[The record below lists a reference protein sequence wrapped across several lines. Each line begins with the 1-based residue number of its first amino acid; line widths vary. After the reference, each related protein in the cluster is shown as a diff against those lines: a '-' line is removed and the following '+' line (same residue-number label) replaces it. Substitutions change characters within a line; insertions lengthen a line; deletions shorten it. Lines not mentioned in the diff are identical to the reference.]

1 MYCPKICVSW
11 RRNQLQERRGSR
23 VHIIVIGAGI
33 SGMMSAREL
42 LLAGAQVTLIER
54 RQPGRESSW
63 AGGGII
69 SPLYPWRYAD
79 AVNLLARI
87 SQKAYPEIAAQL
99 AENTGIDPEYLNSGL
114 LILAPDETQ
123 AAARWAQQWQV
134 ELQQIDK
141 RQIHDIES
149 TLKSPVD
156 EGLWL
161 PQVAQV
167 RNPRFMK
174 ALHRELEKLG
184 ADFIVES
191 PVTGFGHQ
199 GANITTVKTI
209 DQNYSADNIVLCSG
223 AWAAEMLRESI
234 PQPKIEPVRGQMLL
248 FKTKPGTVK
257 RITLWDSHYTV
268 PRKDGRV
275 LFGSTIEHTGFIKET
290 TREAA
295 ELLHQCAIDIY
306 PQLSRYPVE
315 HHWAGLRPGS
325 PGGVPYIG
333 RHPEYDN
340 LFINAGHYRNGVV
353 LAPAS
358 ATLVTDLVLSRE
370 PKIDPAPY
378 AFDAVRD

>member
-1 MYCPKICVSW
+1 MHV
-11 RRNQLQERRGSR
+11 
-23 VHIIVIGAGI
+23 IVIGAGI

-54 RQPGRESSW
+54 QQTGRESSW

-79 AVNLLARI
+79 AVNQLASS
-87 SQKAYPEIAAQL
+87 SQKTYPELAALL

-114 LILAPDETQ
+114 LVLAPDETR
-123 AAARWAQQWQV
+123 AALRWAQQWQV
-134 ELQQIDK
+134 DLQQLD
-141 RQIHDIES
+141 RQQMHDIET
-149 TLKSPVD
+149 TLVSPAE

-161 PQVAQV
+161 PQIAQV

-174 ALHRELEKLG
+174 ALHRELENLG
-184 ADFIVES
+184 ANFILES
-191 PVTGFGHQ
+191 PVTGFEHK
-199 GANITTVKTI
+199 GANITAVKTT
-209 DQNYSADNIVLCSG
+209 DQNYSAEQIILCSG
-223 AWAAEMLRESI
+223 AWAGEMLRDTM
-234 PQPKIEPVRGQMLL
+234 PQPKIDPVRGQMLL

-257 RITLWDSHYTV
+257 RITLSDNHYTV

-290 TREAA
+290 TSSAA
-295 ELLHQCAIDIY
+295 QLLYQYAIDLY
-306 PQLSRYPVE
+306 PQLACYPIE

-333 RHPEYDN
+333 RHPEYKN

-358 ATLVTDLVLSRE
+358 AKLVADLVLGRE
-370 PKIDPAPY
+370 PEIDPSHY
-378 AFDAVRD
+378 DFDAVRD

>member
-1 MYCPKICVSW
+1 M
-11 RRNQLQERRGSR
+11 
-23 VHIIVIGAGI
+23 HTIVIGAGI

-54 RQPGRESSW
+54 RQSGRESSW

-79 AVNLLARI
+79 AVNLLASN
-87 SQKAYPEIAAQL
+87 SQKAYPALAAQL
-99 AENTGIDPEYLNSGL
+99 AGNTGIDPEYLNSGL
-114 LILAPDETQ
+114 LILAPDETRE
-123 AAARWAQQWQV
+123 AVHWAQQWQV
-134 ELQQIDK
+134 DLQQLDR
-141 RQIHDIES
+141 RQMHDIET
-149 TLKSPVD
+149 TLNSPVE

-174 ALHRELEKLG
+174 ALHRELESLG
-184 ADFIVES
+184 ANFILHTS
-191 PVTGFGHQ
+191 VTGFEHK
-199 GANITTVKTI
+199 GANISFVKTAGR
-209 DQNYSADNIVLCSG
+209 NYSADNIIVCSG
-223 AWAAEMLRESI
+223 AWAGEMLRDTM
-234 PQPKIEPVRGQMLL
+234 PQPRIEPVLGQMLL
-248 FKTKPGTVK
+248 FKTQPGSVK

-290 TREAA
+290 TSKAA
-295 ELLHQCAIDIY
+295 EQLRQCAIDLY
-306 PQLSRYPVE
+306 PQLSRCPIE

-333 RHPEYDN
+333 RHPDYAN

-358 ATLVTDLVLSRE
+358 AKLVADLVLERV
-370 PKIDPAPY
+370 PGIDPAPY
-378 AFDAVRD
+378 GFNAVRD

>member
-1 MYCPKICVSW
+1 M
-11 RRNQLQERRGSR
+11 
-23 VHIIVIGAGI
+23 HTIVIGAGI

-42 LLAGAQVTLIER
+42 LLAGARVTIIER
-54 RQPGRESSW
+54 QQSGRESSW

-69 SPLYPWRYAD
+69 SPLYPWRYAN
-79 AVNLLARI
+79 AVNLLASN
-87 SQKAYPEIAAQL
+87 SQRVYPALAAQL

-123 AAARWAQQWQV
+123 AAVRWAQQWQV
-134 ELQQIDK
+134 DLQQLD
-141 RQIHDIES
+141 RQQMLDIET
-149 TLKSPVD
+149 TLKSPVE

-161 PQVAQV
+161 PQVAQI

-174 ALHRELEKLG
+174 ALHNELGNLG
-184 ADFIVES
+184 ANFILES
-191 PVTGFGHQ
+191 PVTGFEHT
-199 GANITTVKTI
+199 GATITAVKTAKQRFI
-209 DQNYSADNIVLCSG
+209 AEKIILCSG
-223 AWAAEMLRESI
+223 AWAGEMLRGI
-234 PQPKIEPVRGQMLL
+234 MPQPEIEPVRGQMLL
-248 FKTKPGTVK
+248 FKTNPGTVK

-275 LFGSTIEHTGFIKET
+275 LFGSTIEHTGFVKET
-290 TREAA
+290 TSEAT
-295 ELLHQCAIDIY
+295 ELLHQCAIDLY
-306 PQLSRYPVE
+306 PQLANYPIE

-333 RHPEYDN
+333 RHPEYGN

-358 ATLVTDLVLSRE
+358 AKLVADLVLGRE
-370 PKIDPAPY
+370 TEIDPAPY

>member
-1 MYCPKICVSW
+1 M
-11 RRNQLQERRGSR
+11 
-23 VHIIVIGAGI
+23 HIIVIGASI
-33 SGMMSAREL
+33 SGMMSAHEL

-54 RQPGRESSW
+54 QQTGRESSW

-79 AVNLLARI
+79 AVNLLASN
-87 SQKAYPEIAAQL
+87 SQKAYPALAAQL
-99 AENTGIDPEYLNSGL
+99 AENTGIDPEYLISGL
-114 LILAPDETQ
+114 LILAPDETRT
-123 AAARWAQQWQV
+123 AVSWAQQWQV
-134 ELQQIDK
+134 ELQQLD
-141 RQIHDIES
+141 RQQMYDIET
-149 TLKSPVD
+149 TLKSPVE

-174 ALHRELEKLG
+174 ALHKELENLG
-184 ADFIVES
+184 ANFILES
-191 PVTGFGHQ
+191 PVTGFEHK
-199 GANITTVKTI
+199 GANITAVKTA
-209 DQNYSADNIVLCSG
+209 DRHYSADNIIVCCG
-223 AWAAEMLRESI
+223 AWAAEMLRDTM

-295 ELLHQCAIDIY
+295 DLLHQCAIDLY
-306 PQLSRYPVE
+306 PQLADYPIE

-333 RHPEYDN
+333 RHPEYTN

-358 ATLVTDLVLSRE
+358 AKLVADLVLRRE
-370 PKIDPAPY
+370 TEIDPAPY
-378 AFDAVRD
+378 GFDAVRD

>member
-1 MYCPKICVSW
+1 M
-11 RRNQLQERRGSR
+11 
-23 VHIIVIGAGI
+23 HILVIGAGI

-42 LLAGAQVTLIER
+42 LLAGARVTIIER
-54 RQPGRESSW
+54 QQSGRESSW

-79 AVNLLARI
+79 AVNLLASS
-87 SQKAYPEIAAQL
+87 SQKAYPALAAQL
-99 AENTGIDPEYLNSGL
+99 AENTSIDPEYLNSGL
-114 LILAPDETQ
+114 LILAPDETR
-123 AAARWAQQWQV
+123 AAVSWAQQWQV
-134 ELQQIDK
+134 ALQQLDR
-141 RQIHDIES
+141 RQMHDIE
-149 TLKSPVD
+149 TNLKSPVE

-174 ALHRELEKLG
+174 ALHKELENLG
-184 ADFIVES
+184 ARFILQS
-191 PVTGFGHQ
+191 PVTGFEHK
-199 GANITTVKTI
+199 GANITAVKTT
-209 DQNYSADNIVLCSG
+209 NRHYTADKIILCSG
-223 AWAAEMLRESI
+223 AWAGEMLRETI

-248 FKTKPGTVK
+248 FRTKPGTVK

-275 LFGSTIEHTGFIKET
+275 LFGSTIEYSGFVKET

-295 ELLHQCAIDIY
+295 ELLQQCAIDLY
-306 PQLSRYPVE
+306 PQLADYPIE

-333 RHPEYDN
+333 RHPEFDN

-358 ATLVTDLVLSRE
+358 AKLVADLVLERE
-370 PKIDPAPY
+370 PEIDPAPY